1 LRKAFFIL
9 FDGWHFVKPDILRK
23 NWILISKMIS
33 RLPATILTLFRI
45 VNPYMPFLELGS
57 NRRLLGII
65 SSALCCTT
73 PMCFCQVGVTSPPP
87 QNQATQ
93 PAQPAQ
99 ASPKASDLLHPALSQ
114 ISQTIVALNIS
125 RWKAPSEVRA
135 ATQQNVDSI
144 QRDLNGTLPG
154 LLTTAD
160 GAPASVSAVFPV
172 YRNID
177 ALYDVLLRVSQ
188 TAMLAAPQNEATSI
202 TDALSKL
209 EASRSDLGNA
219 ILNASKNNEAE
230 MVRLRTAIQQAAAAP
245 PPTPPKTTVVNDGP
259 ATSAST
265 TPKRKKKPAPAASGT
280 TTPASIQTN
289 PPPVQPKQ

>member
-1 LRKAFFIL
+1 
-9 FDGWHFVKPDILRK
+9 VT
-23 NWILISKMIS
+23 
-33 RLPATILTLFRI
+33 ATNLTLFRI
-45 VNPYMPFLELGS
+45 VNLYMPFLKLGS
-57 NRRLLGII
+57 NRRLPGVV
-65 SSALCCTT
+65 SVALFLTA

-99 ASPKASDLLHPALSQ
+99 ASPKASDLLQPALSQ

-125 RWKAPSEVRA
+125 RWKAPGEVRA

-144 QRDLNGTLPG
+144 QRDLSGTLPG

-160 GAPASVSAVFPV
+160 GAPSSVSAVFPV

-202 TDALSKL
+202 TDALGKL
-209 EASRSDLGNA
+209 ESSRSDLGNA

-230 MVRLRTAIQQAAAAP
+230 TVRLQTAIQQAAAAP
-245 PPTPPKTTVVNDGP
+245 PPAPPKTTVVNDGP
-259 ATSAST
+259 VTSTA
-265 TPKRKKKPAPAASGT
+265 PKRKKKPAPAASGT
-280 TTPASIQTN
+280 TPPASTQTN
-289 PPPVQPKQ
+289 PPPSQPKQ